1 VADASRRADQRAEGW
16 AGAVQETAQGAAQ
29 KATEGAANVQNR
41 LRAVDETVQ
50 DYTGKPLQQWTED
63 LKSLMR
69 EKPLM
74 AQLSWSVWASP
85 LGSSYAA
92 ER

>member
-1 VADASRRADQRAEGW
+1 MADAIRRGDERAEGW

-29 KATEGAANVQNR
+29 KATEGAAYVQNR

-63 LKSLMR
+63 LQCLMR

-74 AQLSWSVWASP
+74 GAALMIGVGFA
-85 LGSSYAA
+85 LGKFV
-92 ER
+92 RR